1 MSSYLPFDVKNQK
14 SLISFRTENVFTS
27 RTFYIYTEKPF
38 IDHLLNCSSEKEQCS
53 FILCVFFNMCLI
65 HTIAENATNSTRM
78 QIFKL
83 LKITNKTLCITCT
96 LTVFCMIKLRLCLRI
111 IFFQGDL
118 SWLVGLNYIL

>member
-14 SLISFRTENVFTS
+14 SLISCRI
-27 RTFYIYTEKPF
+27 RYKPF

-65 HTIAENATNSTRM
+65 HTIAENATNTCSTRM

-83 LKITNKTLCITCT
+83 Q
-96 LTVFCMIKLRLCLRI
+96 IKHSVLHALLQY
-111 IFFQGDL
+111 F
-118 SWLVGLNYIL
+118 V